1 LVRYFWSG
9 VQQERAPTRLPA
21 TRACPVFAPVDNG
34 ENVNIRPCRLLATR
48 NARDDSCISRNW
60 GAIVMPGRELR
71 ARGAHWPKVSQ
82 MPHCG
87 MCFDLMTAP
96 ESSVLMADGVVSYLW
111 ICDSCGQ
118 TLVTHCSN
126 AATNNRRVSLSRQWA
141 PNEDN
146 QLRSLIVAGERPA
159 EISVRL
165 RRSIGAVYAR
175 AHRFRLSFKRVQ
187 QRPR

>member
-1 LVRYFWSG
+1 
-9 VQQERAPTRLPA
+9 
-21 TRACPVFAPVDNG
+21 
-34 ENVNIRPCRLLATR
+34 
-48 NARDDSCISRNW
+48 
-60 GAIVMPGRELR
+60 MPGQELR
-71 ARGAHWPKVSQ
+71 MSGAHWPKVSQ
-82 MPHCG
+82 MPRCAV
-87 MCFDLMTAP
+87 CCDLMTAP
-96 ESSVLMADGVVSYLW
+96 ESSVLMPDGVVSYLW
-111 ICDSCGQ
+111 ICDSCGE

-159 EISVRL
+159 EIAVRL
-165 RRSIGAVYAR
+165 RRSIGSVYAR